1 MQALARLSV
10 NRPVV
15 ATVLVLVFAVVGIY
29 SLPRLGVDRF
39 PAVDIPYVT
48 VITTL
53 RGATPEE
60 METQVTEQIEKQVN
74 TVSGIDTLSSTSS
87 EGVSTVVI
95 GFVLEKN
102 GDIAA
107 QEVRAKVDLVL
118 AYLPKD
124 VDKPIVQKF
133 DSGSS
138 AVIQLAVSSQ
148 DRSIRDL
155 TEYVD
160 KTMRPQIENVQG
172 VGEAEILGG
181 QARQI
186 NVELDAMALRAY
198 KLTALEVGNALAA
211 GNLQVPG
218 GALDQGD
225 KRISVRTRGRVT
237 SIDGIRDL
245 IIRVRDGH
253 AIRLSDVAR
262 VSDAEEEAESVAKVD
277 GKPAILVSIRKQSGA
292 NAVNTIAGVKTRLE
306 QLQKTLPAGMD
317 LRIVSDQSDYIL
329 AALRAVEEHLILG
342 AILASIIV
350 LVFLWNWRS
359 AIIAAIAIPTSLVS
373 TFALMSTMGFTL
385 NVVTLLALTLAVGIV
400 IDDAVIVIENIYRY
414 LEEKQMSPR
423 EAALAATQEIGL
435 AVLATTFSLIAV
447 FVPISFM
454 TGIVGRFFNSFGLT
468 MAFAIMISLLVA
480 FTLAPMLSARWLR
493 KPKETLHAILRGDGL
508 RGSSEAE
515 SPGAP
520 APRTSKAGAF
530 SKLEG
535 GYRNVLRWSLR
546 HRWVVALM
554 GAFIFFMIGPLGK
567 ASRVNFLPED
577 DEGVF
582 AISVRAPEGT
592 SLSKTSSILDKLAEQ
607 VRVLPEVDYTVVT
620 IGSDRQRS
628 QNSGAV
634 TVHMRKVE
642 ERKQNVTQQEV
653 MSRARA
659 EIVGKYPRD
668 LRIVVAAP
676 DPMSGGTATAVQ
688 FVLTGPDLDKLT
700 ATADRMVKELTES
713 GAAMDCDTSSIT
725 GKPEIGISVD
735 RNAAADVGVGVSD
748 VATTLRMLV
757 AGTKVS
763 DYAEGGY
770 QYDINLRA
778 MPQYRD
784 REANLA
790 LFLVP
795 SSSPGVGAIPLNQVV
810 TSRPGSG
817 PASINR
823 FARNRQVTVSCNIP
837 QGGSEQATQAK
848 INEIFE
854 KAKPGP
860 LYQGQAA
867 GRSRELGRTMTAFGT
882 ALLLA
887 IVFMYLILAA
897 QFESWVTPLVI
908 LTVLPL
914 TMPFALLSVLL
925 LRGSMNIFS
934 MLGILVL
941 FGVVMKNAILQV
953 DHANGLRNEGMER
966 DDAVIE
972 ACRDRL
978 RPILMT
984 TIAFVAGMI
993 PLALSSGTG
1002 AGTNRAMSTVIIGG
1016 QLLSL
1021 AISLVAIP
1029 VYYTMMDDLMA
1040 SLRRVKARILGRTGV
1055 AAAD

>member
-15 ATVLVLVFAVVGIY
+15 ATVLVLVFAVVGMY

-39 PAVDIPYVT
+39 PAVDFPMVT
-48 VITTL
+48 VVTTL

-74 TVSGIDTLSSTSS
+74 TISGIDTLSSTSS
-87 EGVSTVVI
+87 EGVSTVMI
-95 GFVLEKN
+95 SFMLEKN
-102 GDIAA
+102 GDVAA
-107 QEVRAKVDLVL
+107 QEVRAKVDLAV
-118 AYLPKD
+118 AFLPKD
-124 VDKPIVQKF
+124 AEKPIVQKF
-133 DSGSS
+133 DVGSS
-138 AVIQLAVSSQ
+138 AVIQLAVSST

-160 KTMRPQIENVQG
+160 KTMRPQIENVAG

-186 NVELDAMALRAY
+186 NVELDAIALRAY
-198 KLTALEVGNALAA
+198 KLTALEVGAALGS
-211 GNLQVPG
+211 GNIQVPG

-237 SIDGIRDL
+237 SVDGLRDL
-245 IIRVRDGH
+245 VVRVRDGH
-253 AIRLSDVAR
+253 AIRVGDVAR
-262 VSDAEEEAESVAKVD
+262 VTDAQEEATSVAKVD

-292 NAVNTIAGVKTRLE
+292 NAVATVAGVKERLD
-306 QLQKTLPAGMD
+306 QLKKTLPPGMD

-329 AALRAVEEHLILG
+329 AALHAVQEHLVLG
-342 AILASIIV
+342 AILASLIV

-359 AIIAAIAIPTSLVS
+359 AVIAAIAIPTSLVS
-373 TFALMSTMGFTL
+373 TFALMSMMGFTL

-400 IDDAVIVIENIYRY
+400 IDDAVIVIENIYRF
-414 LEEKQMSPR
+414 LEHGAMSPR
-423 EAALAATQEIGL
+423 EAALAATKEIGL

-468 MAFAIMISLLVA
+468 MAFAILVSLLVA

-493 KPKETLHAILRGDGL
+493 KPKETLKAVLHGEGFKGD
-508 RGSSEAE
+508 AD
-515 SPGAP
+515 AAAAHDP
-520 APRTSKAGAF
+520 ATAR
-530 SKLEG
+530 LG
-535 GYRNVLRWSLR
+535 GYGRFEAWYQRVVGWSLH
-546 HRWVVALM
+546 HRWVVALAC
-554 GAFIFFMIGPLGK
+554 AFTFFMIGPLGK
-567 ASRVNFLPED
+567 ASRVNFLPDD
-577 DEGVF
+577 DEGMF

-592 SLSKTSSILDKLAEQ
+592 SMSKTAAILDRLAEQ
-607 VRVLPEVDYTVVT
+607 VKSLPEVDYTVVT
-620 IGSDRQRS
+620 AGSDRQRT

-634 TVHMRKVE
+634 TVHMRRVE
-642 ERKQNVTQQEV
+642 DRKQQVTQQILLD
-653 MSRARA
+653 RARD
-659 EIVGKYPRD
+659 EIVSKYPRD

-700 ATADRMVKELTES
+700 ETADKMVAELTAS
-713 GAAMDCDTSSIT
+713 GAARDCDTSSIT
-725 GKPEIGISVD
+725 GKPEVGVSVD
-735 RNAAADVGVGVSD
+735 REAAADVGVAVSD
-748 VATTLRMLV
+748 VATTLRTLV
-757 AGTKVS
+757 AGAKVS

-778 MPQYRD
+778 LPQYRD
-784 REANLA
+784 REENLA

-795 SSSPGVGAIPLNQVV
+795 SSNAGVGAIPLNQVV
-810 TSRPGSG
+810 TSDPGSG

-837 QGGSEQATQAK
+837 PGGSEQATQAK
-848 INEIFE
+848 IREAFE
-854 KAKPGP
+854 KVKPGP

-867 GRSRELGRTMTAFGT
+867 GRSRELGRTMTSFGT

-897 QFESWVTPLVI
+897 QFESWVTPMVI

-934 MLGILVL
+934 MLGLLVL
-941 FGVVMKNAILQV
+941 FGVVKKNAILQV
-953 DHANGLRNEGMER
+953 DRANGLREEGMER
-966 DDAVIE
+966 DEAVVE
-972 ACRDRL
+972 ACRARL

-1016 QLLSL
+1016 QILSL
-1021 AISLVAIP
+1021 ALTLVAVP
-1029 VYYTMMDDLMA
+1029 VFYTLADDMMEGV
-1040 SLRRVKARILGRTGV
+1040 RRLKSRIMGRTGV